1 MLLTAHPPRCN
12 LRPTMARKKTLT
24 HKISEAET
32 FLAFDIGLKRTGAAS
47 GVIFTQKASPAGLI
61 VVKNGR
67 HDWAEVDTLIDE
79 WQPDAIVVG
88 NPNTSDPHLNK
99 AINRFKTH
107 INQWHKLPII
117 DVDETLTSVAA
128 NEHLHS
134 RSLSQQRKTELRD
147 QVAACLILETYFN
160 GLSV

>member
-1 MLLTAHPPRCN
+1 MTKKNSLPQKIANAH
-12 LRPTMARKKTLT
+12 
-24 HKISEAET
+24 T

-47 GVIFTQKASPAGLI
+47 GVIITNHATPAGLI

-67 HDWAEVDTLIDE
+67 HDWAEVNTLIEE
-79 WQPDAIVVG
+79 WQPDAIIIG
-88 NPNTSDPHLNK
+88 NPNTTDPHLNK
-99 AINRFKTH
+99 AINRFKSH

-128 NEHLHS
+128 NEHLH
-134 RSLSQQRKTELRD
+134 RRGLSQPRKTELRD

-160 GLSV
+160 SRPS